1 MAEIITQMIH
11 FPSNGQTTP
20 GFLAQ
25 PEGEEKHPGL
35 VVIQEWWG
43 LVPHIK
49 DVCERFAHQGY
60 IALAPDLY
68 HGEATTEPDEARK
81 LAMDM
86 DRDRAV
92 KEILA
97 AIRYLQSLVYVSPK
111 KIGVVGWCMG
121 GALTIAATVE
131 SSDIGAS
138 VVYYGGFRDAS
149 IAQDIKAP
157 LLGLYA
163 EEDHGISVEMVH
175 SFDQEL
181 EAAHVP
187 HEIHVYPGTVHAF
200 FNDARPTTYHPGAAK
215 NAWKRTLAWFEKYL
229 V

>member
-1 MAEIITQMIH
+1 MAEMITQMIN

-25 PEGEEKHPGL
+25 PGDGDKHPGL

-43 LVPHIK
+43 LVPHIM

-60 IALAPDLY
+60 TALAPDLY
-68 HGEATTEPDEARK
+68 HGEAATEPDEARK

-97 AIRYLQSLVYVSPK
+97 AIRYLQSLKAVSPK
-111 KIGVVGWCMG
+111 KIGVIGWCMG
-121 GALTIAATVE
+121 GGLTIAAAAE
-131 SSDIGAS
+131 SSDVGAC
-138 VVYYGGFRDAS
+138 VVFYGGFRDAS
-149 IAQDIKAP
+149 IAKDIKAP

-163 EEDHGISVEMVH
+163 EHDHGISVDMVH
-175 SFDQEL
+175 SFDREL
-181 EAAHVP
+181 EAHHVP
-187 HEIHVYPGTVHAF
+187 HEIHIYPGTVHAF
-200 FNDARPTTYHPGAAK
+200 FNDARPTTYHPDAAK
-215 NAWKRTLAWFEKYL
+215 NAWKKTLAWLDKYL